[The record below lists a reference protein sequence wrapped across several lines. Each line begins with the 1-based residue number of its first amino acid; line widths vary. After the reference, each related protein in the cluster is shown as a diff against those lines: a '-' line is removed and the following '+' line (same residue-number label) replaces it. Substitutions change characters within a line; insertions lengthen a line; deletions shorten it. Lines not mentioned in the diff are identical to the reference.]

1 MINVVLNF
9 RKLIM
14 SLYKYHL
21 AACNVIDTML
31 EKLLLLCLHL
41 KTPWKL
47 SIILSISWMR
57 KLRLI
62 EIKLLICTKLQSQV
76 HPKIYIFS
84 TIHTILTVVKA
95 CLLHQFL
102 AIALSRT
109 NIYYSLCLASK
120 HFITGSIVWKWI
132 TVIIRASFG
141 NSGTHWYQILNRSQ

>member
-1 MINVVLNF
+1 
-9 RKLIM
+9 
-14 SLYKYHL
+14 
-21 AACNVIDTML
+21 ML
-31 EKLLLLCLHL
+31 EKSLLLCLHL
-41 KTPWKL
+41 ITPWKL

-57 KLRLI
+57 KLRPI
-62 EIKLLICTKLQSQV
+62 EVKLLLCIKLQNQV

-95 CLLHQFL
+95 CLLDQFL

-132 TVIIRASFG
+132 TVIIRASLAIQG
-141 NSGTHWYQILNRSQ
+141 LTGTKYWTEVNNKFRAHFTRPPCIVWLTIK